1 VTVLFV
7 LSLAFIFYV
16 AIGYPLLLALL
27 PARRRRNE
35 PEPHADRTVSIILPV
50 RNGSKWLRPKLESII
65 ALDYPRHLLQ
75 ILVVSDG
82 STDDTDSIAA
92 EYPGIELLRIPPSGK
107 AGALNAGL
115 AHATGE
121 LLFFTD
127 VRQQLDPQCLRYL
140 VNRLRDPAVGVAS
153 GELIIRRGGCRE
165 EESVGLYWRY
175 EKWIRKNHAAIDSV
189 LGATGCIYMMRRS
202 LAAPI
207 PPDTLNDD
215 MCLPFQAFFQGY
227 RLVFVEEARA

>member
-1 VTVLFV
+1 MTALFV

-50 RNGSKWLRPKLESII
+50 RNGSKWLRPKLESIL

-127 VRQQLDPQCLRYL
+127 VRQQLDPHSFEDCGGHRDQTWLAHLPALAALARSSCSKRSCS
-140 VNRLRDPAVGVAS
+140 NRVSRFTGAAAGGAAAAGAGAAAAAGAAGGGGAFGLGGGGGS
-153 GELIIRRGGCRE
+153 IRR
-165 EESVGLYWRY
+165 
-175 EKWIRKNHAAIDSV
+175 
-189 LGATGCIYMMRRS
+189 T
-202 LAAPI
+202 
-207 PPDTLNDD
+207 PPWPML
-215 MCLPFQAFFQGY
+215 
-227 RLVFVEEARA
+227 